1 MLHQLKNGSCTV
13 QELYAQCANRVKMIK
28 SLNAYIRVT
37 EETSQVHLQES
48 IQRYKKGTPRPLEG
62 IPVAIKD
69 NFCTKNITTTCA
81 SKMLENFVPTY
92 NATVV
97 ERLLDS
103 GAILMGKTNLDE
115 FGMGSGTTESIFGPT
130 KNVWGSHLISK
141 ANENE
146 NSDNEVERKQP
157 NDFYIAGGSSGGS
170 AVAVATGTCSVALG
184 SDTGGSVRNPASY
197 CGVVGFKPSYG
208 SISRYGLIPLV
219 NSMDVPGILARTVDD
234 CRSVFDVIK
243 GCDPKDSTTL
253 PRPLSK
259 SKLKS
264 TNKFDKLCVGIP
276 KEFHCPGM
284 SSEVI
289 EVWNDVADLL
299 ENSGFRVVQVSLPH
313 TSYSIACYSVLNPCE
328 VASNMARY
336 DGLRYGYRATGK
348 DLNSTESL
356 YAATRSQSLNQI
368 VRGRILAG
376 NYFLLKEN
384 YDKYFVQ
391 ALKLRRL
398 IYEDYIKIW
407 GTGVDILLTPVTLS
421 DAPLFSE
428 FTQKDSRA
436 QSADQDYCTQPAN
449 MAGIP
454 ALSLPVRISKRN
466 LPLSLQLMAPHFDD
480 ETLLDVAH
488 LLEQKLKFSQPTI
501 KAA

>member
-13 QELYAQCANRVKMIK
+13 QELYAQCANRVQVIK

-37 EETSQVHLQES
+37 DEVSQVQLQES
-48 IQRYKKGTPRPLEG
+48 TTRYLKGTTRLMEG
-62 IPVAIKD
+62 IPIAIKD

-130 KNVWGSHLISK
+130 KNIWGSNLISK
-141 ANENE
+141 ANDIDNKVSGSQ
-146 NSDNEVERKQP
+146 SD
-157 NDFYIAGGSSGGS
+157 DFFIAGGSSGGS
-170 AVAVATGTCSVALG
+170 AVAVAAGSCSVALG

-219 NSMDVPGILARTVDD
+219 NSMDVPGILARTIGD
-234 CRSVFDVIK
+234 CRSVFEVIK

-253 PRPLSK
+253 QRTLNK
-259 SKLKS
+259 SKTKRS
-264 TNKFDKLCVGIP
+264 SSKFDKLCVGIP
-276 KEFHCPGM
+276 KEFYCPGL

-289 EVWNDVADLL
+289 DAWKDVADLL
-299 ENSGFRVVQVSLPH
+299 ENSGFRVIQVSLPH

-356 YAATRSQSLNQI
+356 YAANRSHALNQI

-398 IYEDYIKIW
+398 IYDDYVKMW
-407 GTGVDILLTPVTLS
+407 STGVDILLTPVTLS

-428 FTQKDSRA
+428 FTEKDSRA

-454 ALSLPVRISKRN
+454 ALSLPVRLSKRN

-488 LLEQKLKFSQPTI
+488 LLEKELNFPHPTV
-501 KAA
+501 KVA